1 MALSPPPFLNRKIQ
15 DALLKANI
23 AAPNANATTFSTF
36 IDLGAPNA
44 AIVNEIISL
53 VANIPNI
60 ANAVNTKTITLTLED
75 ADANANA
82 NAASLGITAT
92 LTAGASGVAAALLE
106 FKVPGSCRQFVR
118 LRADGG
124 ANLGTTLTE
133 TATLE
138 VRA

>member
-1 MALSPPPFLNRKIQ
+1 MSLAPPQFLSRSIQ
-15 DALLKANI
+15 DAGLKANI

-36 IDLGAPNA
+36 IDFGAPNA
-44 AIVNEIISL
+44 AIVNERVSL

-60 ANAVNTKTITLTLED
+60 ANAANTKTILLTVED

-92 LTAGASGVAAALLE
+92 LTAGASGVGAQLVE
-106 FKVPGSCRQFVR
+106 FRLPGRCRQFVR

-133 TATLE
+133 TATAEL
-138 VRA
+138 RT

>member
-1 MALSPPPFLNRKIQ
+1 MALSPPPFLRRSIQ

-92 LTAGASGVAAALLE
+92 LTAGASGVAATLIE
-106 FKVPGSCRQFVR
+106 FRVPGGCRQFVR